1 MAWVQKGL
9 YGLRQAIDWVADG
22 LAKGTDPNW
31 LTSNPGWA
39 ATLVLGLILLVGWFC
54 LFGGGQGR

>member
-1 MAWVQKGL
+1 MDWVQKGL
-9 YGLRQAIDWVADG
+9 YGLKQAIDWVADG

-39 ATLVLGLILLVGWFC
+39 SLLGLGLIRIVGRFC
-54 LFGGGQGR
+54 LFRGGKGR